1 MQDDLIPMFRDLAL
15 VEEEVR
21 SQITELAKEGLQPIQ
36 VPIKIRDHPIMSITS
51 PNKMNYAKKLQI
63 GYAAKRTETIT
74 FSSDSEWLQ
83 HNLTVTK
90 KFINTLSGKGL
101 IGPNKSDQGYDMARE
116 VPWELV
122 KEYVL
127 SYNFLESAR
136 IANGELIAKYVDIHQ
151 GKGELE
157 KWNVFFYK
165 TLHSTKPAVDLG
177 SGIEISPINRSAKD
191 IDPFTGAFNIHHLVS
206 SVDGAADVPLSR
218 KELQQ
223 QYAGQLSDSGMRI
236 ARKDFGLQKTGLL
249 GIYLVDKNSEA
260 MAKDRL
266 PLNVDNHI
274 VGLGFFFPKSSL
286 DIGVI
291 DYYGPNLP
299 EDNAY
304 EDDYLEDA
312 DNQDEVAQIA

>member
-1 MQDDLIPMFRDLAL
+1 VDNSRSDDRLVYDFENEEESVPFIVVGGNTLARGLTLEGLICSYFMRTSSYYDSLLQMGRWFGYRVGYDDLQRIWMQDDLIPMFRDLAL

-90 KFINTLSGKGL
+90 KFINTLSGKGF

-136 IANGELIAKYVDIHQ
+136 IANG
-151 GKGELE
+151 
-157 KWNVFFYK
+157 
-165 TLHSTKPAVDLG
+165 
-177 SGIEISPINRSAKD
+177 
-191 IDPFTGAFNIHHLVS
+191 
-206 SVDGAADVPLSR
+206 
-218 KELQQ
+218 
-223 QYAGQLSDSGMRI
+223 
-236 ARKDFGLQKTGLL
+236 
-249 GIYLVDKNSEA
+249 
-260 MAKDRL
+260 
-266 PLNVDNHI
+266 
-274 VGLGFFFPKSSL
+274 
-286 DIGVI
+286 
-291 DYYGPNLP
+291 
-299 EDNAY
+299 
-304 EDDYLEDA
+304 
-312 DNQDEVAQIA
+312 